1 MCPRDYPENID
12 IRVIKYDD
20 QILEDLT
27 RNFSISES
35 AIISLEDSFTLDS
48 NERYISEI
56 FFQNPSEDFNITGAV
71 NFSEQTHVK
80 FFKGGQIK
88 KAIPFL
94 ERAHRSKPSES
105 VIAEHLGDAYR
116 QIELVEKAKQMYK
129 RAVETAS
136 GKKKEEIRAK
146 IMSIEKESKRNL
158 ASPKEFSPVELSY

>member
-1 MCPRDYPENID
+1 MFKIFAICSHACVTCVHLCTIVFIIYTIFSQISGVCPRDYPENID

-80 FFKGGQIK
+80 FTHLVNSCILILLVTFVLSCDFCSFYYSEIK
-88 KAIPFL
+88 AFV
-94 ERAHRSKPSES
+94 A
-105 VIAEHLGDAYR
+105 
-116 QIELVEKAKQMYK
+116 
-129 RAVETAS
+129 
-136 GKKKEEIRAK
+136 
-146 IMSIEKESKRNL
+146 NL
-158 ASPKEFSPVELSY
+158 LTNLYVLTV